1 MGIDLSGIIIAQ
13 NRKLEDFRGKVIA
26 VDAFNTLY
34 QFLSIIRQP
43 DGTPLKDSRGRV
55 TSHLA
60 GMMYRNANLLE
71 AGIRPVYVFDGKPHP
86 LKARTVEERVRTRK
100 KAKEEWEKA
109 LEAGDIERART
120 KAMASSRLTEE
131 MVGGS
136 KALLG
141 KMGLPYVQAPGEG
154 EAQAS
159 DMARKGSV
167 WGTASQDYDSLLF
180 GCPTLVR
187 NLTVTGRRKV
197 PRKQFYVEV
206 VPEQIDLAFNLRE
219 LGVTQKQLVDIAI
232 LVGTDFNE
240 GVRGIGPKKALGL
253 VRTHGS
259 LENVLREKK
268 LELEDHEE
276 LRRIF
281 LEPAVTE
288 DFELDWR
295 EPDEGAVIDFLC
307 GEYEFS
313 RERIRSALDKVRQSK
328 SSREQSTL
336 ERWI

>member
-1 MGIDLSGIIIAQ
+1 MGVDLSGIITAQ
-13 NRKLEDFRGKVIA
+13 NRKLEDFKGKVMAI
-26 VDAFNTLY
+26 DAFNTLY

-43 DGTPLKDSRGRV
+43 DGTPLKDSQGRV

-60 GMMYRNANLLE
+60 GMIYRNANLLE
-71 AGIRPVYVFDGKPHP
+71 AGIKPVYVFDGKPHP
-86 LKARTVEERVRTRK
+86 LKARTVEERVRIRK
-100 KAKEEWEKA
+100 KAKDDWEKA
-109 LEAGDIERART
+109 LEIGDIEKART

-136 KALLG
+136 KVLLE

-159 DMARKGSV
+159 AMARNGVV

-180 GCPTLVR
+180 GCPNLVR

-206 VPEQIDLAFNLRE
+206 VPEQIDLAFNLGE
-219 LGVTQKQLVDIAI
+219 LGVTQEQLVDLAI

-253 VRTHGS
+253 IRTLGS
-259 LENVLREKK
+259 LENVLKEKNI
-268 LELEDHEE
+268 ELEDYEE
-276 LRRIF
+276 VRRIF
-281 LEPAVTE
+281 LEPALTE
-288 DFELDWR
+288 DLVLDWR

-313 RERIRSALDKVRQSK
+313 RERIRSALEKVRQSK

-336 ERWI
+336 EKWF